1 MGKKKDARIAQN
13 EANMQVMQAKLQ
25 DDYVNARV
33 QAGGEDQMSPEM
45 QEILAANRNQVAT
58 SMGSGINMKSG
69 CQVKKHMK
77 SSGMNMT
84 SKGDP
89 IKKKSKKLDIY
100 KTLGPV
106 NAPINDGNYTLT
118 SSGAN
123 FFNKKLEKANPKA
136 YRENYLENED
146 KKFYQQMKK
155 KQMKSS
161 GMNMSSSSRH
171 DSGGPKMAPLIGM
184 AVKALA
190 PMVMGKMADKL
201 GEKSDK

>member
-13 EANMQVMQAKLQ
+13 EVNMQEMQTKLQ

-45 QEILAANRNQVAT
+45 QEILAAKRNEVAT
-58 SMGSGINMKSG
+58 SMGSGINMKGG

-77 SSGMNMT
+77 SNGMSMT

-100 KTLGPV
+100 KTPGPV

-118 SSGAN
+118 NSGAN

-146 KKFYQQMKK
+146 KKFYQRMKK
-155 KQMKSS
+155 AQTIK
-161 GMNMSSSSRH
+161 
-171 DSGGPKMAPLIGM
+171 
-184 AVKALA
+184 
-190 PMVMGKMADKL
+190 
-201 GEKSDK
+201 

>member
-1 MGKKKDARIAQN
+1 MGKRKDARIAQN
-13 EANMQVMQAKLQ
+13 EANMQIMQAKLQ

-45 QEILAANRNQVAT
+45 QEILAAKRNEVAT

-84 SKGDP
+84 SKGDQ

-155 KQMKSS
+155 AQTIK
-161 GMNMSSSSRH
+161 
-171 DSGGPKMAPLIGM
+171 
-184 AVKALA
+184 
-190 PMVMGKMADKL
+190 
-201 GEKSDK
+201 

>member
-13 EANMQVMQAKLQ
+13 QANLEAQQIELKNAV
-25 DDYVNARV
+25 VNSQV

-45 QEILAANRNQVAT
+45 QQILTAERNKAST
-58 SMGSGINMKSG
+58 SMGVGINMKGG

-77 SSGMNMT
+77 SSGMSMT

-155 KQMKSS
+155 KQTIK
-161 GMNMSSSSRH
+161 
-171 DSGGPKMAPLIGM
+171 
-184 AVKALA
+184 
-190 PMVMGKMADKL
+190 
-201 GEKSDK
+201 